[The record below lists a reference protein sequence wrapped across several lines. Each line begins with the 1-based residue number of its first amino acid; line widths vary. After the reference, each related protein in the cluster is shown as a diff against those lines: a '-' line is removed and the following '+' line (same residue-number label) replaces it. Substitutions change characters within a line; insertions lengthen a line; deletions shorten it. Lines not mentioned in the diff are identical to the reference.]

1 MDVWPDQPPP
11 DRGPTASK
19 PVVLAVSAEAGHDF
33 SKWPR
38 ESIRLLEGLGV
49 EGDAH
54 AGATVQHH
62 SRVAADP
69 TQPNLR
75 QVHLLQVEFHE
86 EAGGHGHRIAAG
98 DLGENVL
105 TSGVDLLS
113 LPRDTRLHLGA
124 EAVVRVTG
132 LRNPCRQIEAFH
144 PGLLALAT
152 DRDEHGGLVR
162 KSG

>member
-1 MDVWPDQPPP
+1 
-11 DRGPTASK
+11 
-19 PVVLAVSAEAGHDF
+19 VLAVSAEAGHDF
-33 SKWPR
+33 SKRPR

-113 LPRDTRLHLGA
+113 LPRDTRLHLGVD
-124 EAVVRVTG
+124 AVVRVTG
-132 LRNPCRQIEAFH
+132 LRNPCRQIEAFRT
-144 PGLLALAT
+144 GLLALAT